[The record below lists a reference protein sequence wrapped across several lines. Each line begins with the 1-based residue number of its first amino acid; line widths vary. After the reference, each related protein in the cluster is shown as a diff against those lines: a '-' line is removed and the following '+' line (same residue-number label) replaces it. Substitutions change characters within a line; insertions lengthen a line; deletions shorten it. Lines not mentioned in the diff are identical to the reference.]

1 MSVNAYLNNQR
12 AAETPRQTEYRLFV
26 QITRN
31 LVTAKERYE
40 QGGLDEF
47 VLNAVARN
55 AELWQTLMLDLV
67 EQDNQ
72 LPAALRGQLVSIAL
86 WVDRHS
92 TAFRRGKA
100 SLDALI
106 EVNRSIM
113 AGLQ

>member
-12 AAETPRQTEYRLFV
+12 VSETPRQTEYRLFV

-31 LVTAKERYE
+31 LITAKERYE

-47 VLNAVARN
+47 VLTAVARN
-55 AELWQTLMLDLV
+55 VELWQTLLTDLV
-67 EQDNQ
+67 EPENQ
-72 LPAALRGQLVSIAL
+72 LPDALRGQLVSIAL
-86 WVDRHS
+86 WVDRHT

-106 EVNRSIM
+106 DVNRSIM